1 MLYTST
7 RDNSIRVSAAQAI
20 AQGISEEG
28 GLFVPVELPHF
39 DIEKIASQADI
50 LIVAMGVAQMVNENW
65 VKEGAVVIDVGINRV
80 NGKLVGDCD
89 FESVAKKASY
99 VSPVPKGV
107 GPMTVCMLLSNTLDA
122 YKMHTQ
128 GE

>member
-1 MLYTST
+1 M
-7 RDNSIRVSAAQAI
+7 
-20 AQGISEEG
+20 
-28 GLFVPVELPHF
+28 
-39 DIEKIASQADI
+39 
-50 LIVAMGVAQMVNENW
+50 
-65 VKEGAVVIDVGINRV
+65 

-89 FESVAKKASY
+89 FESVSKKASY

-122 YKMHTQ
+122 YKMHIQ

>member
-1 MLYTST
+1 MLQNRNATVTIVHSKT
-7 RDNSIRVSAAQAI
+7 PN
-20 AQGISEEG
+20 
-28 GLFVPVELPHF
+28 
-39 DIEKIASQADI
+39 IEQIASQADV
-50 LIVAMGVAQMVNENW
+50 LIVAMGVSQMVNENW
-65 VKEGAVVIDVGINRV
+65 VKEGAVVIDVGINRA

>member
-1 MLYTST
+1 
-7 RDNSIRVSAAQAI
+7 
-20 AQGISEEG
+20 
-28 GLFVPVELPHF
+28 
-39 DIEKIASQADI
+39 
-50 LIVAMGVAQMVNENW
+50 MGVAQMVNENW

-89 FESVAKKASY
+89 FESVAKKAKLCKS
-99 VSPVPKGV
+99 SAKGV

-122 YKMHTQ
+122 YHMHVQ

>member
-50 LIVAMGVAQMVNENW
+50 LIVAMGVAQIVNENW

>member
-122 YKMHTQ
+122 YHMHVQ

>member
-1 MLYTST
+1 MWESIVSMENLLGIVTS
-7 RDNSIRVSAAQAI
+7 
-20 AQGISEEG
+20 
-28 GLFVPVELPHF
+28 
-39 DIEKIASQADI
+39 
-50 LIVAMGVAQMVNENW
+50 
-65 VKEGAVVIDVGINRV
+65 NR
-80 NGKLVGDCD
+80 LR
-89 FESVAKKASY
+89 KKASY